1 MSQIISD
8 PAAQK
13 SRQRWSEIETIVPV
27 AIHALSHCL
36 RLAKLAI
43 LMTAGAR
50 LILSFQNLI
59 DENINKEELIAPQ
72 FEYKYNGTIS
82 TQALSLNWM

>member
-1 MSQIISD
+1 
-8 PAAQK
+8 
-13 SRQRWSEIETIVPV
+13 
-27 AIHALSHCL
+27 
-36 RLAKLAI
+36 
-43 LMTAGAR
+43 MTAGAR

-82 TQALSLNWM
+82 TQALSLN